1 MGEDLFR
8 SLFPSG
14 GSNRPTAE
22 NSPATPIEPTFD
34 LVRCSVMD
42 FSRLLPVTVQAKI
55 CSDLF
60 FEVGGSN
67 RPAAEN
73 SSATPIEPKF
83 DIAH

>member
-1 MGEDLFR
+1 
-8 SLFPSG
+8 
-14 GSNRPTAE
+14 
-22 NSPATPIEPTFD
+22 
-34 LVRCSVMD
+34 MD

-60 FEVGGSN
+60 FDVGGSN

-83 DIAH
+83 DIVQREARARTKTLRIFRAKN